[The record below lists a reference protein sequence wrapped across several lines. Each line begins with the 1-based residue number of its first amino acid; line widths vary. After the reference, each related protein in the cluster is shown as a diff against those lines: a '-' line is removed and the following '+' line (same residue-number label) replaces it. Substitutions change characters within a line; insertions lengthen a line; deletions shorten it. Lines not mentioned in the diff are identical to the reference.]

1 VNAFSCAWP
10 TGINTL
16 SVAPGYT
23 NCGGKPSVSV
33 GMSYGPGVMASVHLH
48 ADTVVEVCQAL
59 AVGRA
64 RIEDR
69 VCARGE
75 YQCVFFKDMPVAA
88 EPHTDDIGDEAIMI
102 SIGRQSRGLAYLS
115 KADARSLAMDLLA
128 MSA

>member
-1 VNAFSCAWP
+1 MNAFSCAWP

-48 ADTVVEVCQAL
+48 ADTAVEVCQAL

-75 YQCVFFKDMPVAA
+75 YQCVFFKDHPVKAQMDGHGETVEIRLGA
-88 EPHTDDIGDEAIMI
+88 
-102 SIGRQSRGLAYLS
+102 GLAYLS
-115 KADARSLAMDLLA
+115 KEDACRLAMDLLA